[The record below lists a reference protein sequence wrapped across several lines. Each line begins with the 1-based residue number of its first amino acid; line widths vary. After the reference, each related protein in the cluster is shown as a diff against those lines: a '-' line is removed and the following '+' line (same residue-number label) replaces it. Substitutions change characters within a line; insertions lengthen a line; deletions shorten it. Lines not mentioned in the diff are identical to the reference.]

1 MSGAA
6 SCFSALAIQVLIH
19 SGNHNTEAEGFT
31 VDEGPGDIE
40 GDGAIGK
47 GCLSGT
53 TFESRGAGDIVAV
66 KEIPEVRGILI
77 LEVEDILLRL
87 CGGTFDDNME
97 MDHVFRIFFGE
108 VVDVVGDILNMAVD
122 HKVYAI
128 LHAGKAHLDVI
139 GVNVPLGTVGLIG
152 RAVVKQLVVTNIGG
166 GRLVFVLAAGS
177 KEHRGGSHKHHDSIQ
192 FHNYCFLG
200 EYSILHL

>member
-6 SCFSALAIQVLIH
+6 SCFSALAIQVLFH
-19 SGNHNTEAEGFT
+19 SGNHNTEAKGLT

-53 TFESRGAGDIVAV
+53 IFESRGAGNVVAV
-66 KEIPEVRGILI
+66 EEIPEVRGILI

-97 MDHVFRIFFGE
+97 IDHVFRIFFGK
-108 VVDVVGDILNMAVD
+108 VVDAVGDILNMAVD
-122 HKVYAI
+122 KKVYAI

-139 GVNVPLGTVGLIG
+139 GVNVPLGTVSLIG
-152 RAVVKQLVVTNIGG
+152 SAVVNQLVVTDLG
-166 GRLVFVLAAGS
+166 GRLVFILAAGS

-192 FHNYCFLG
+192 FHNC
-200 EYSILHL
+200 